1 MATYTLPQLLSQV
14 RAETRDAYN
23 NGDITLSEL
32 REKARVRRR
41 NARPG
46 YKATRKRYFTSTKG
60 RKTQREYAQ
69 TPKGKE
75 TRRNWFQRNP
85 EKGRAQSAKYRAQVL
100 KATPSWVANNPKLMA
115 MMDEKH
121 RIANAFNRNQF
132 LPGRYEVH
140 HIVPLNKG
148 GLNVPWNL
156 KVVSLFD
163 NRSLGS
169 KMPQSPGI
177 LDARSMS
184 FLGPSL
190 EVRRDTPQ
198 RFGAFLTSGADNR
211 TRLGGAPGRF
221 TGLMGYIPR
230 SR

>member
-1 MATYTLPQLLSQV
+1 MAVPTYTIPQLLSQV
-14 RAETRDAYN
+14 TESVRDSYIR
-23 NGDITLSEL
+23 GDITLSDL
-32 REKARVRRR
+32 KAKAKVRRR
-41 NARPG
+41 RSSPK
-46 YKATRKRYFTSTKG
+46 YKAARKRYTTSEKG
-60 RKTQREYAQ
+60 RTTQREYAR

-75 TRRNWFQRNP
+75 VRRSWHQANP
-85 EKGRAQSAKYRAQVL
+85 EKGRAQSARYHAQSL
-100 KATPSWVANNPKLMA
+100 KATPPWVANSPKLMA

-132 LPGRYEVH
+132 LPGRFEVH

-156 KVVSLFD
+156 KVVDRFT
-163 NRSLGS
+163 NRSLGA
-169 KMPQSPGI
+169 KMPPQGLLTAPP
-177 LDARSMS
+177 A
-184 FLGPSL
+184 
-190 EVRRDTPQ
+190 EVKGTNPQ
-198 RFGAFLTSGADNR
+198 RFGSFLTSGADNR